1 MKSSRVSYGGTEVNA
16 FYDVKHIN
24 GIMQM
29 FTLIT
34 GNFPPTIAL
43 EESLRIRDW
52 NSFSEREL
60 TVAFPKKAK

>member
-1 MKSSRVSYGGTEVNA
+1 MKSSRVSYGGAEVNA

-34 GNFPPTIAL
+34 GNFSPTIAL
-43 EESLRIRDW
+43 EESPRIRD
-52 NSFSEREL
+52 
-60 TVAFPKKAK
+60 